1 MLMTTRWRLSRS
13 EAGSMAVELALLA
26 IPIVIILLFVT
37 ALGRFS
43 DARNQVNE
51 AARDAARQAST
62 YLSPVLATQQ
72 ADQIAGSELTGDCG
86 HHSITV
92 DTSALHPGG
101 QVTVS
106 IVCDVPLSD
115 LTLLKLPGTK
125 TIDASSTS
133 VVDTYVQN
141 MATQ

>member
-1 MLMTTRWRLSRS
+1 
-13 EAGSMAVELALLA
+13 MAVELALLA
-26 IPIVIILLFVT
+26 IPIVVILLFVT

-72 ADQIAGSELTGDCG
+72 AEQIAGSELTGDCG

-101 QVTVS
+101 EITVS

>member
-1 MLMTTRWRLSRS
+1 
-13 EAGSMAVELALLA
+13 MAVELALLA
-26 IPIVIILLFVT
+26 IPIVTILLLVT

-62 YLSPVLATQQ
+62 YLSPVLATNQ
-72 ADQIAGSELTGDCG
+72 ANQIANSELTGACA
-86 HHSITV
+86 HHNITV
-92 DTSALHPGG
+92 DTSDLHPGG

-106 IVCDVPLSD
+106 VACNVPLSD
-115 LTLLKLPGTK
+115 LTLLRLPGTE
-125 TIDASSTS
+125 TIQASSTS

-141 MATQ
+141 TVSP